1 MQKRDKFISYAIL
14 AAILSTGMGAL
25 PVYGASDVIGQ
36 TQSVAGHSPESVF
49 GGHATDTG
57 ASALRNTLILE
68 ATAEELSIAYG
79 GFSLTGAAEK
89 NTLEIS
95 SGSLAATDVYGGY
108 VSKGTGTVKENNV
121 SMNGGLVK
129 GALYGA
135 YTAAGMAQE
144 NQVSVSDGT
153 VKENVYGGYSYRG
166 SAQGNDVRLSG
177 STVVGDEEDFDN
189 GNVYGGV
196 SNSGAALANTVT
208 LEDNVQVYNSV
219 TGGQVDGEDSTG
231 AVTGNTVT
239 MTGGTVAA
247 DLQGGLTYGTGLV
260 SDNTADL
267 MGGTVAGSVYGGF
280 AMAGPAT
287 GNVVKLQGSATVGIN
302 VCGAFITDG
311 DGVAQA
317 NQVHLS
323 GGVVQYNA
331 YGAYSM
337 QGDVTGNILTL
348 SGQAVLGSGNDAG
361 GFTDPDAGGYAGY
374 TMGGAATNNVLEIRE
389 NAQLLGQAAGGF
401 AGSTSA
407 GDVTG
412 NQVIMT
418 GATVGKAGAGNV
430 LAGGWSQGSGQVTG
444 NQVVLQGDTVQADLY
459 GGRAASGTASDN
471 SVRISGG
478 TIYGDIYGGYAQA
491 GDATDNVVTITG
503 GTLGSTSGLYG
514 GTAGEG
520 KKSTGNTLH
529 FYLKDVRIGELAD
542 FQNLN
547 FYVPTGTTAGE
558 TMLTIAGDEATNL
571 NGTTIQAAVEDATQL
586 HPGEI
591 MTLITNAHGVTTTD
605 ATLSMMAGKSTVTD
619 AGFVTRAVGI
629 KTTDDQKSV
638 VLYIPENG
646 QASLSPDTKLLAEAR
661 AASLETLWQA
671 SNMVTT
677 TGYADAIAAASQ
689 VSSGFTPY
697 VSLGG
702 FNLRHESGSY
712 IDTNGLNA
720 NVGFVRRYTKD
731 SHVDTLMPF
740 FEYGR
745 NNYTSHLDNGARAD
759 GNQHYTGGGILWRR
773 DRADGLHY
781 EAMIRAGRL
790 SGDFKGRI
798 KGYEA
803 TYDSSSPYVAAE
815 LGLGKVITQDAH
827 SFDYYGKFFW
837 THVGSDSTQVHSS
850 LGSSQYDFDSI
861 NSYRTRVGVRWTKQ
875 QSDHNS
881 YYAGLGWDYEFDG
894 DAKASYRY
902 FNTPNPSTKGS
913 SGFLEIGWQSKI
925 TKDNPWDADVNITG
939 WAGKQRGVTYG
950 LSLTRAF

>member
-1 MQKRDKFISYAIL
+1 MQKRYKFISYSIL

-25 PVYGASDVIGQ
+25 PVYGAGDVIGQ

-79 GFSLTGAAEK
+79 GFSLSGAAEQ

-129 GALYGA
+129 GTLYGA

-144 NQVSVSDGT
+144 NQVSVRDGT

-177 STVVGDEEDFDN
+177 NTVVGDEEDFDN
-189 GNVYGGV
+189 GN
-196 SNSGAALANTVT
+196 
-208 LEDNVQVYNSV
+208 
-219 TGGQVDGEDSTG
+219 
-231 AVTGNTVT
+231 
-239 MTGGTVAA
+239 
-247 DLQGGLTYGTGLV
+247 
-260 SDNTADL
+260 
-267 MGGTVAGSVYGGF
+267 VYGGF

-302 VCGAFITDG
+302 VFGAFITDGDG

-337 QGDVTGNILTL
+337 QGDVIGNILTL
-348 SGQAVLGSGNDAG
+348 SGQAVLGSGNDTG
-361 GFTDPDAGGYAGY
+361 GFMDPDAGGYAGY
-374 TMGGAATNNVLEIRE
+374 TMGGAATNNVLRIRE

-412 NQVIMT
+412 NQVILT

-444 NQVVLQGDTVQADLY
+444 NQVVLQGGTAQADLY
-459 GGRAASGTASDN
+459 GGRAASGTASGN

-478 TIYGDIYGGYAQA
+478 TVYGDIYGGYAQA

-520 KKSTGNTLH
+520 KKSTGNTLN

-591 MTLITNAHGVTTTD
+591 MTLITNENGVTTTD

-629 KTTDDQKSV
+629 KATDDQKSV

-677 TGYADAIAAASQ
+677 TGYADAVAAAEQ
-689 VSSGFTPY
+689 ATGGFTPY

-720 NVGFVRRYTKD
+720 NVGFVRRYTQA

-740 FEYGR
+740 LEYGR
-745 NNYTSHLDNGARAD
+745 NNYTSHLDTGARAD
-759 GNQHYTGGGILWRR
+759 GDQHYTGIGILWRR

-781 EAMIRAGRL
+781 EAMLRAGKL
-790 SGDFKGRI
+790 HGDFKGRI
-798 KGYEA
+798 KGYAA

-815 LGLGKVITQDAH
+815 LGLGKLIIQDSH
-827 SFDYYGKFFW
+827 SFDYYGKLFW
-837 THVGSDSTQVHSS
+837 THLGSDSTQVHSI
-850 LGSSQYDFDSI
+850 LGRGPYNFDAI
-861 NSYRTRVGVRWTKQ
+861 DSYRTRLGVRWTKQ
-875 QSDHNS
+875 QSGHNS
-881 YYAGLGWDYEFDG
+881 YYAGLGWDHEFDG
-894 DAKASYRY
+894 DAQANYRY
-902 FNTPNPSTKGS
+902 FNTPSPSTKGS

-925 TKDNPWDADVNITG
+925 TKDNPWAADVNITG
-939 WAGKQRGVTYG
+939 WAGKQKGVTYG
-950 LSLTRAF
+950 VSLTRAF

>member
-1 MQKRDKFISYAIL
+1 M
-14 AAILSTGMGAL
+14 
-25 PVYGASDVIGQ
+25 
-36 TQSVAGHSPESVF
+36 
-49 GGHATDTG
+49 
-57 ASALRNTLILE
+57 
-68 ATAEELSIAYG
+68 
-79 GFSLTGAAEK
+79 
-89 NTLEIS
+89 
-95 SGSLAATDVYGGY
+95 
-108 VSKGTGTVKENNV
+108 
-121 SMNGGLVK
+121 
-129 GALYGA
+129 
-135 YTAAGMAQE
+135 
-144 NQVSVSDGT
+144 
-153 VKENVYGGYSYRG
+153 
-166 SAQGNDVRLSG
+166 
-177 STVVGDEEDFDN
+177 
-189 GNVYGGV
+189 
-196 SNSGAALANTVT
+196 
-208 LEDNVQVYNSV
+208 
-219 TGGQVDGEDSTG
+219 
-231 AVTGNTVT
+231 
-239 MTGGTVAA
+239 
-247 DLQGGLTYGTGLV
+247 
-260 SDNTADL
+260 
-267 MGGTVAGSVYGGF
+267 
-280 AMAGPAT
+280 
-287 GNVVKLQGSATVGIN
+287 
-302 VCGAFITDG
+302 
-311 DGVAQA
+311 
-317 NQVHLS
+317 
-323 GGVVQYNA
+323 QYNA

-337 QGDVTGNILTL
+337 QGDVIGNILTL
-348 SGQAVLGSGNDAG
+348 SGQTVLGSGNDTG

-412 NQVIMT
+412 NQVILT

-444 NQVVLQGDTVQADLY
+444 NQVVLQGGTVQADLY
-459 GGRAASGTASDN
+459 GGRAASGTASNN

-491 GDATDNVVTITG
+491 GDAMDNVVTITG
-503 GTLGSTSGLYG
+503 GTFGGTSGLYG

-520 KKSTGNTLH
+520 KKSTGNTLN

-558 TMLTIAGDEATNL
+558 TMLTIAGDKATNL

-591 MTLITNAHGVTTTD
+591 MTLITNDHGVTTTD

-619 AGFVTRAVGI
+619 AGFVTSAVGI
-629 KTTDDQKSV
+629 KATDDQKSV

-677 TGYADAIAAASQ
+677 TGYADAVAAAEQ
-689 VSSGFTPY
+689 ATGGFTPY

-720 NVGFVRRYTKD
+720 NVGFVRRYTQD

-745 NNYTSHLDNGARAD
+745 NNYTSHLDDGARAD
-759 GNQHYTGGGILWRR
+759 GDQHYTGGGILWHR

-781 EAMIRAGRL
+781 EAMVRAGRL

-798 KGYEA
+798 NGYDA

-861 NSYRTRVGVRWTKQ
+861 NSYRTRLGVRWTKQ
-875 QSDHNS
+875 QSES
-881 YYAGLGWDYEFDG
+881 QAYYAGLAWNHQFG
-894 DAKASYRY
+894 DNATARY
-902 FNTPNPSTKGS
+902 GTFETPAAGVKGHS
-913 SGFLEIGWQSKI
+913 ALLELGWQSKI
-925 TKDNPWDADVNITG
+925 DKDHPWGADIHVTG
-939 WAGKQRGVTYG
+939 WTGVQRGVTY
-950 LSLTRAF
+950 SATISRAF